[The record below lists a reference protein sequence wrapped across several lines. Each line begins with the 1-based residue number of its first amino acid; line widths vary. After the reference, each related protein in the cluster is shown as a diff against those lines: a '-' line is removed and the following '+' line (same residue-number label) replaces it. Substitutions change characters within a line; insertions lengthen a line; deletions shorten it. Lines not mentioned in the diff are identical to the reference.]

1 MPPSP
6 LSKFTSLAADAGLFL
21 DFDGTLSE
29 IVDVPSEAR
38 PLAGAPEVLAD
49 LARSLKVVAVV
60 SGRSAHQL
68 LEWLGPD
75 VEIWGLHGA
84 QRTRNGEVVLADAAV
99 PYQDLLAGVH
109 AEAESELAR
118 SGLQG
123 VILEDKGV
131 MVTFHYRTAQD
142 PVRAEQVIDEL
153 VGRLA
158 TKYGLKRNFGKLAME
173 LQPPV
178 SFSKRD
184 VVLERTRAEGLKAV
198 CFAGDDIVDLPGY
211 DALDELEGEGLMTL
225 RVAVDSAES
234 PEPLIERADLVV
246 GSPGE
251 MLDLLRG
258 MA

>member
-1 MPPSP
+1 MPPSL
-6 LSKFTSLAADAGLFL
+6 LSKFTDLSTDAGLFL

-29 IVDVPSEAR
+29 IVDVPSAAR

-84 QRTRNGEVVLADAAV
+84 ERTVDGRVVLADAAAG
-99 PYQDLLAGVH
+99 YQNLLAEVH
-109 AEAESELAR
+109 AEAEAALSR

-123 VILEDKGV
+123 VVLEDKGV
-131 MVTFHYRTAQD
+131 MITFHYRTAED
-142 PVRAEQVIDEL
+142 PARAEKVIDEL
-153 VGRLA
+153 VGLLA
-158 TKYGLKRNFGKLAME
+158 TKHGLKRNSGKLAME

-184 VVLERTRAEGLKAV
+184 VVLERSRAEGLKAV
-198 CFAGDDIVDLPGY
+198 CFAGDDVVDLPGY
-211 DALDELEGEGLMTL
+211 DALDELEGEGLVTL

-234 PEPLIERADLVV
+234 PEPLIERADVVV
-246 GSPGE
+246 GSPAE
-251 MLDLLRG
+251 MVELLRE